1 MKFNFQ
7 NKTQPLNLDL
17 AETGV
22 LLFHLSTESEAM
34 DHTFGELKLLKLDQ
48 RTTSDLEFKS
58 ILTYDLKI
66 DYYHILN
73 LCTLNSKF
81 IFENGYQYDFI
92 FLYKINKAF
101 NVNDKEISKTLL
113 FICLYCS

>member
-7 NKTQPLNLDL
+7 NKTQLLNLDL

-22 LLFHLSTESEAM
+22 LLFHLSTKSEAM

-48 RTTSDLEFKS
+48 RITSDLEFKS

-73 LCTLNSKF
+73 LCLLKGKLYLKRA
-81 IFENGYQYDFI
+81 IKMI
-92 FLYKINKAF
+92 FLIYTK
-101 NVNDKEISKTLL
+101 
-113 FICLYCS
+113 